1 MHAANRINRAI
12 SSFKPPRIA
21 VRGPLYTC
29 TYYKKFSTSSS
40 VYVRD
45 RHQNK
50 YKYQYCILGRTLF
63 RVEFRP
69 RGVYDTAR
77 CVSHA
82 RVYYSTAAL
91 GVYRYFYAQ
100 ELYAVILGLR
110 NARETVEQRLSNTSK
125 TLDQWPT
132 YSP

>member
-1 MHAANRINRAI
+1 MQACARARMRMHAANRISRAI

-29 TYYKKFSTSSS
+29 TYYIYNKFSTNSTTRS
-40 VYVRD
+40 VYVSD

-50 YKYQYCILGRTLF
+50 YTYLYYILGRTLF

-91 GVYRYFYAQ
+91 GVYRYY
-100 ELYAVILGLR
+100 Y
-110 NARETVEQRLSNTSK
+110 
-125 TLDQWPT
+125 
-132 YSP
+132 